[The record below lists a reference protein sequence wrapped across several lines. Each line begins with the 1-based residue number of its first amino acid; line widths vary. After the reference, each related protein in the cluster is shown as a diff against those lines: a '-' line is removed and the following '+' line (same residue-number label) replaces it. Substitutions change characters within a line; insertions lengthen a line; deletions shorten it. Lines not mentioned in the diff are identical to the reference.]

1 MNFATAINTLLQSNA
16 TLNTALTD
24 SDLGE
29 TRIYAYHLP
38 DNLGT
43 DKSAIV
49 FTYKKDEGVD
59 VLEEKNVLEKYTLY
73 LDVVSGDPTET
84 ESIATLV
91 HNFVDTYSD
100 SNIRDITYEDEVN
113 GQNDERDRYFKS
125 LEFVIWFQQ

>member
-1 MNFATAINTLLQSNA
+1 MTFASAINTLLQSDA
-16 TLNTALTD
+16 TLNTALMD

-38 DNLGT
+38 PNLGT

-49 FTYKKDEGVD
+49 FTYKKDEGID
-59 VLEEKNVLEKYTLY
+59 TLEAKNVLEKYTLY
-73 LDVVSGDPTET
+73 VIIVSDDPTET

-100 SNIRDITYEDEVN
+100 SNLRDITYEDESN
-113 GQNDERDRYFKS
+113 GQNDERDRYFKT
-125 LEFVIWFQQ
+125 LEFVIWFQS